1 MIGSIRSQARLTV
14 LLTRHLLHVVKR
26 QRARAFVLWAALTLA
41 LGIGVGLLAF
51 VTSIEDSFRER
62 GRAVGGVSDIQVE
75 AIGPSSLQA
84 GLAGRLEKIEGTR
97 YAIPMA
103 QQRVVLEAG
112 PERIV
117 ATAIGVDRSAR
128 RLRSAVQSDLRVPTG
143 GSNKPGLALPTALA
157 GELRVRRGE
166 RVRIFAFEQAPRVRV
181 ARVVDVD
188 PAIEDVITLP
198 RDRLESLR
206 GAPGQ
211 PTVVYVKLA
220 PGTSTEAW
228 ERRAERVLPDNA
240 VLTTPDVNQGELS
253 HVLDFTVRA
262 PTFVFGM
269 VVLAIA
275 GLLIYVLQLMRMLER
290 QEDLGLL
297 RALGSRR
304 LPLILAESIVL
315 AGLLAAAI
323 APGVLIGTPIAHY
336 LASQV
341 PTYLT
346 DVFGFNMQVVV
357 RPDVVAVAAVVAL
370 VVGIAA
376 TVGALASARGSIA
389 EQLGRSPQAGATVT
403 STISLR
409 SALALL
415 AGGAACLALGL
426 VARRRRPLSPRR
438 GDDPGRPRPRHAGCR
453 RPGRDRPRPSRARRL
468 EGCPCRP
475 RGRRGQP
482 PPGGAGGRDH
492 GAGRRR
498 GRPAAARR
506 AEPDRADR
514 ADQQVD
520 PPQRPAAAGRRRR
533 LRQRSDHDPLRPAGA
548 ARRVD
553 RRPADGVRLHPL
565 PRGERSRCGPS
576 CRARAAASSAR
587 GRPGCPGELPIL
599 REHPDDILISRV
611 MAAGL
616 DLDSGEKIE
625 LPTAVGP
632 RKLRI
637 RGTVEDFAWPSG
649 TVYMNIQRYRELY
662 RTAAVN
668 VLAVDRRGRLDSGG
682 LKDLKPLHA
691 VTGVEFSDGI
701 EEQMNQS
708 TKGLFAMRILTLI
721 AALVAVGG
729 IIATSVFA
737 RRREWAVLRAMGI
750 GNGDLLAALALE
762 TLLVMSLG
770 AFCGAIGGIVSFR
783 GPTLGFLEAQGYVIG
798 NDLALGTVAAVT
810 TAAVLIGALAAAL
823 PAWLTARA
831 PLADALS
838 YE

>member
-1 MIGSIRSQARLTV
+1 MIGSVRSQARLTV

-26 QRARAFVLWAALTLA
+26 QRARAFVLWAALALA
-41 LGIGVGLLAF
+41 LGIGVGLLSF
-51 VTSIEDSFRER
+51 VTSIEDSFRDR

-75 AIGPSSLQA
+75 ALGPSSLEA
-84 GLAGRLEKIEGTR
+84 GLARRLARIEGTR
-97 YAIPMA
+97 YAIPIA

-112 PERIV
+112 GERLV

-128 RLRSAVQSDLRVPTG
+128 RLRSAVQSDLKVPTG
-143 GSNKPGLALPTALA
+143 GDAKPGLALPAALA
-157 GELRVRRGE
+157 DELGVGGGD
-166 RVRIFAFEQAPRVRV
+166 RVRIFAFERAPRVRV
-181 ARVVDVD
+181 ARVVEVD
-188 PAIEDVITLP
+188 PAIKDVITLP

-211 PTVVYVKLA
+211 PTVVYVKVA
-220 PGTSTEAW
+220 PGTSTKDW
-228 ERRAERVLPDNA
+228 ERRARRILPDNA
-240 VLTTPDVNQGELS
+240 VLTTPAVNQGELS

-315 AGLLAAAI
+315 TGLLAAAI
-323 APGVLIGTPIAHY
+323 APGVLIGSPIAHY

-346 DVFGFNMQVVV
+346 DVFGFNMQVAV
-357 RPDVVAVAAVVAL
+357 RPDVVAIAAAMAL

-376 TVGALASARGSIA
+376 TIGALASARGSIA

-403 STISLR
+403 SAISLR

-415 AGGAACLALGL
+415 AGGAACLGLGLLLADAGLYPAAAVAILVGLALGTPGVVGL
-426 VARRRRPLSPRR
+426 VATALGRREHGGSKVVLVARGAVEANPRR
-438 GDDPGRPRPRHAGCR
+438 AALAAAIMALGVAAVVPPQLAEQSLVKRTELINASI
-453 RPGRDRPRPSRARRL
+453 RPGSRQLRAADDAFASVPITTRFARQGLRGATTVARPTAFAFVPYEGRKIEVRAFVPST
-468 EGCPCRP
+468 
-475 RGRRGQP
+475 RRGII
-482 PPGGAGGRDH
+482 R
-492 GAGRRR
+492 
-498 GRPAAARR
+498 AA
-506 AEPDRADR
+506 
-514 ADQQVD
+514 
-520 PPQRPAAAGRRRR
+520 
-533 LRQRSDHDPLRPAGA
+533 PAG
-548 ARRVD
+548 
-553 RRPADGVRLHPL
+553 L
-565 PRGERSRCGPS
+565 PRQ
-576 CRARAAASSAR
+576 
-587 GRPGCPGELPIL
+587 LPIL
-599 REHPDDILISRV
+599 REHPHDVLISRV

-616 DLDSGEKIE
+616 DLETGDSID
-625 LPTAVGP
+625 LPTATGP

-649 TVYMNIQRYRELY
+649 TVYMNIRLYRRLY
-662 RTAAVN
+662 RTPAVN
-668 VLAVDRRGRLDSGG
+668 VLSVDRRSRLDSGG
-682 LKDLKPLHA
+682 LTDLKPLHA
-691 VTGVEFSDGI
+691 VTGVEFSERV
-701 EEQMNQS
+701 EEQMDKS

-729 IIATSVFA
+729 IISTSVFA
-737 RRREWAVLRAMGI
+737 RRREWAVLRAMGL
-750 GNGDLLAALALE
+750 GNAGLLAALALE

-770 AFCGAIGGIVSFR
+770 AFCGAIGGLVSFR
-783 GPTLGFLEAQGYVIG
+783 GPTLGFLEAQGYVIS
-798 NDLALGTVAAVT
+798 NDLALGAVAAVSV
-810 TAAVLIGALAAAL
+810 AAVLIGALAAAL

>member
-1 MIGSIRSQARLTV
+1 MIGSVRSQARLTV

-41 LGIGVGLLAF
+41 LGISVGLLAF

-62 GRAVGGVSDIQVE
+62 GRAVGGVSDVQVE
-75 AIGPSSLQA
+75 ALGTSSLKA
-84 GLAGRLEKIEGTR
+84 GLAQRLERIAGTR
-97 YAIPMA
+97 YAIPIA

-112 PERIV
+112 EERLV

-143 GSNKPGLALPTALA
+143 GQGKPGLALPSALA
-157 GELRVRRGE
+157 DELRVRRGE
-166 RVRIFAFEQAPRVRV
+166 RVRIFAFERAPRVRV

-198 RDRLESLR
+198 RDRLERLR

-211 PTVVYVKLA
+211 PTVVFVKLA
-220 PGTSTEAW
+220 PRSLTETW

-240 VLTTPDVNQGELS
+240 VLTTPAVNQGELS

-304 LPLILAESIVL
+304 LPLVLAESIVL
-315 AGLLAAAI
+315 TGLLVAAI

-346 DVFGFNMQVVV
+346 DVFGFNMQVAV
-357 RPDVVAVAAVVAL
+357 RPDVVAVAAAMAL

-376 TVGALASARGSIA
+376 TIGALASARGSIA

-409 SALALL
+409 SALGLL

-426 VARRRRPLSPRR
+426 VVADAGLYPLAAVTILVGLALATPGVVGLVAIALGRREHGGSKVVLVARGAVEANPRR
-438 GDDPGRPRPRHAGCR
+438 AALAAAIMALGVAAVVPPQLAERSLIKRTELINRSIRPSARQLLAADDAFASVPITTRFGRQGLRDESTVARPTAFAFIPYQGRKIEVRAFVPSTRGGILRAGPAGLPRH
-453 RPGRDRPRPSRARRL
+453 
-468 EGCPCRP
+468 
-475 RGRRGQP
+475 
-482 PPGGAGGRDH
+482 
-492 GAGRRR
+492 
-498 GRPAAARR
+498 
-506 AEPDRADR
+506 
-514 ADQQVD
+514 
-520 PPQRPAAAGRRRR
+520 
-533 LRQRSDHDPLRPAGA
+533 
-548 ARRVD
+548 
-553 RRPADGVRLHPL
+553 
-565 PRGERSRCGPS
+565 
-576 CRARAAASSAR
+576 
-587 GRPGCPGELPIL
+587 LPIL
-599 REHPDDILISRV
+599 RKHPDDILISRV

-616 DLDSGEKIE
+616 DLDTGDSIE

-632 RKLRI
+632 QKLKI

-649 TVYMNIQRYRELY
+649 TVYMDIQRYRELY
-662 RTAAVN
+662 RSAAVN
-668 VLAVDRRGRLDSGG
+668 VLVVDRRSRLDSGG

-691 VTGVEFSDGI
+691 VTGAEFSDRI
-701 EEQMNQS
+701 EKQMNQS

-750 GNGDLLAALALE
+750 GNAGLLAALALE

-783 GPTLGFLEAQGYVIG
+783 GPTLGFLEAQGYVLS

-810 TAAVLIGALAAAL
+810 AAAVLIGALAAAL